1 MRIRSTSL
9 PRRRFLEIGSATLV
23 AAAVGTMADRAAAQ
37 AKLPPLD
44 EKDAQAQAL
53 GYRSDSTKVDKAK
66 YPKHAATQMCGTCAL
81 FMGKAGDATGGC
93 AIFAGKAVNAKGWC
107 SAWAKKA

>member
-1 MRIRSTSL
+1 MKVRTASF
-9 PRRRFLEIGSATLV
+9 PRRRFLKLGSATVV
-23 AAAVGTMADRAAAQ
+23 AAAIGTVADRAVAQ

-44 EKDAQAQAL
+44 EKDPQGQAL
-53 GYRSDSTKVDKAK
+53 GYRGDTTKVDKAK
-66 YPKHAATQMCGTCAL
+66 YPKHASTQMCSTCAV
-81 FMGKAGDATGGC
+81 FVGKAGDASGGC